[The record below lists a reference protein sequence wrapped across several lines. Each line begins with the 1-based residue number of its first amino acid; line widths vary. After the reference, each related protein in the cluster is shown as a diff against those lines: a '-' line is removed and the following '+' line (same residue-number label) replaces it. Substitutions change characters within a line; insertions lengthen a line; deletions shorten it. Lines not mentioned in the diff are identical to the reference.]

1 MPLQLGDFRIPTLG
15 DTISGGEHILGDLID
30 DVIHATTGATVD
42 LTPSEGVSKA
52 TLTGPKGSGSVQLDT
67 KLASHDEVERL
78 KREVKAQLVEQAK
91 ELAKLKIQLR
101 QNQPARMPAWSGPA
115 WNYNNAN
122 ANQQSMNPMMLLFL
136 LGEQGAGV
144 NLASNPLALFALMQ
158 MMQSSPIA
166 SVGGQ
171 PVNIDMTT
179 IALLSSMFGLLK
191 PPSTAVQQTTA
202 PGGH

>member
-1 MPLQLGDFRIPTLG
+1 VPC
-15 DTISGGEHILGDLID
+15 SS
-30 DVIHATTGATVD
+30 
-42 LTPSEGVSKA
+42 TPS
-52 TLTGPKGSGSVQLDT
+52 
-67 KLASHDEVERL
+67 SHDEVERL

-101 QNQPARMPAWSGPA
+101 QNQPAKMPAWSGPA
-115 WNYNNAN
+115 WNYAN
-122 ANQQSMNPMMLLFL
+122 PSQQQNMNPMMLLFL

-179 IALLSSMFGLLK
+179 IAVLSSMFGLLK
-191 PPSTAVQQTTA
+191 PPAPVQQIAT